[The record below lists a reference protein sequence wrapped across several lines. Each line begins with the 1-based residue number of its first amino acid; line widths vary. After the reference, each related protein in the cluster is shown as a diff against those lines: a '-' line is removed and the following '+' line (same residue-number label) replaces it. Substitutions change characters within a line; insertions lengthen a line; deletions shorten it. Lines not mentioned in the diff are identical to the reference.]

1 MVPAFKELT
10 SWSRRL
16 EDSFLSATESAELS
30 GMFHIWAGGLG
41 GAETPKEPPAGNTCC
56 ELLSHLSGTRTWVTG
71 AIETNPRC
79 PQRATEEGT
88 GLGLAPAHTTSA
100 SGTC

>member
-16 EDSFLSATESAELS
+16 EDSFLSATESAERGDVPHLGRRS
-30 GMFHIWAGGLG
+30 GRSQ
-41 GAETPKEPPAGNTCC
+41 TPKEPPAGNTCC
-56 ELLSHLSGTRTWVTG
+56 ELLSHLSGTGTWVTG
-71 AIETNPRC
+71 TIETNPRC